1 MDRAVG
7 PLTLHSSLSHLVR
20 YIRYGIRLLK
30 ESHWLLVWTL
40 STDCIFLLI
49 NKLPESE
56 TISHVG
62 HRAGWRWLL
71 VNISFLCLSYES
83 RDRIYFP
90 LWQSETL
97 VIYIFFW
104 KKERLLTFLY
114 VFRFLFWRDQ
124 QRQKN
129 ALLTFSIALP
139 PTYPGSL
146 SLSLS
151 FALTTRYEMWSSVEA
166 RYVNRNGNFLNKCS
180 GNRGASA
187 DKSGK
192 WSIECISF
200 EGSLWMRLKRGA
212 TYCTSL

>member
-30 ESHWLLVWTL
+30 ESHWLLLWTV

-56 TISHVG
+56 TISHLS

-71 VNISFLCLSYES
+71 VNISLLCLSYES

-97 VIYIFFW
+97 VIYVIFW
-104 KKERLLTFLY
+104 KKRAPVDFFVCIFDFVLLRPAKAEKCTTYFFDCTPTHPTLALSIP
-114 VFRFLFWRDQ
+114 VFRSDHTLVMQCD
-124 QRQKN
+124 
-129 ALLTFSIALP
+129 LL
-139 PTYPGSL
+139 
-146 SLSLS
+146 
-151 FALTTRYEMWSSVEA
+151 
-166 RYVNRNGNFLNKCS
+166 
-180 GNRGASA
+180 
-187 DKSGK
+187 
-192 WSIECISF
+192 
-200 EGSLWMRLKRGA
+200 
-212 TYCTSL
+212 

>member
-1 MDRAVG
+1 MFADFFIQMDRAVG

-56 TISHVG
+56 TISHPG

-71 VNISFLCLSYES
+71 VNISLCLSYVS

-97 VIYIFFW
+97 VIYVIFW
-104 KKERLLTFLY
+104 KKSALWLLY
-114 VFRFLFWRDQ
+114 VFHLCSAVTSN
-124 QRQKN
+124 RQKN
-129 ALLTFSIALP
+129 ALPTFSIALHLP
-139 PTYPGSL
+139 PTYPWL
-146 SLSLS
+146 SLPVFRSDHTLV
-151 FALTTRYEMWSSVEA
+151 M
-166 RYVNRNGNFLNKCS
+166 
-180 GNRGASA
+180 
-187 DKSGK
+187 
-192 WSIECISF
+192 
-200 EGSLWMRLKRGA
+200 
-212 TYCTSL
+212 